1 MNRAGVEATL
11 LRSEVLTGT
20 VPTETDGRFAVTSGS
35 AHVDPNRNPYFRY
48 QNMQRMSNLVTTRS
62 NVYAVWVTMGL
73 FEVNVEETTSG
84 SGVFV
89 ERLGQEAGR
98 ETGSVKRH
106 RAFYIIDRSIPV
118 AFQPGENHNV
128 DHTILLRRIIE

>member
-1 MNRAGVEATL
+1 MTRAGVEATL
-11 LRSEVLTGT
+11 LRSEVLTGAT
-20 VPTETDGRFAVTSGS
+20 QTETDGRFAVTSGG

-48 QNMQRMSNLVTTRS
+48 QNMQRLANLVTTRS
-62 NVYAVWVTMGL
+62 NGYAVWVTMGM
-73 FEVNVEETTSG
+73 FEVTVDSSG
-84 SGVFV
+84 N

-98 ETGSVKRH
+98 ETGSVRRH

-128 DHTILLRRIIE
+128 DEAILLRRIIE

>member
-1 MNRAGVEATL
+1 LGYFAYL
-11 LRSEVLTGT
+11 
-20 VPTETDGRFAVTSGS
+20 DGADHDGIRFS
-35 AHVDPNRNPYFRY
+35 
-48 QNMQRMSNLVTTRS
+48 RS
-62 NVYAVWVTMGL
+62 NVYAIWVTMGM
-73 FEVNVEETTSG
+73 FEVAVEETAPS

-106 RAFYIIDRSIPV
+106 RAFYIVDRSIPV

-128 DHTILLRRIIE
+128 EDAILLRRIIE